1 VLCRQEFLFKVESP
15 KSLGNENQDAKGT
28 DLANSVGNAIM
39 APFDAE
45 PDGTKGAK
53 MAIRPELAGAVN
65 APHWVYDSQVIVSM

>member
-1 VLCRQEFLFKVESP
+1 
-15 KSLGNENQDAKGT
+15 
-28 DLANSVGNAIM
+28 M